1 MGEQRCQT
9 CLNAKEGRTS
19 RSPRRCLNRVQDLM
33 QPYRARVSRND
44 LIGEK
49 KSKFSQE
56 MRVESDTMGEVH
68 VPSDRLWGAQ
78 TQRSLMN
85 FKIGGQRQ
93 PRALIRALGCVKHAA
108 ASANEKLGKIPK
120 DIADVIRAA
129 SLEVMQGKLDDHFPL
144 VVWQTGSGTQTN
156 MNANEVI
163 SNRAIQMLGGVVGSK
178 VPVHPNDHCNC
189 SQSSNDVFPT
199 AMSISTAY
207 EVQEHLMPALR
218 YLKDALANRAKKFES
233 IVKIGR
239 THMMDAVPMT
249 LGQEFGGYV
258 QQMINSVFRAKGT
271 QIHLL
276 ELALGGSAVGTGLNT
291 HPEWAV
297 TVANEIA
304 ELTGLPFITAPNK
317 FEALAAH
324 DAQTALSGIL
334 KTIALSVT
342 KIANDIRML
351 GSGPRAGLSELMLPE
366 NEPGSSIMPGK
377 VNPTQCEAIMM
388 VCAQVVGND
397 AGVTVGSAT
406 LSNFELNVAKPL
418 IAYNNLQSIQ
428 LLADSAYSFAD
439 NCVIGIEPNY
449 ENIDRLMNSSLMLV
463 TALNEHIGYDKS
475 AKIAKKAHKEGTTLR
490 QAGVA
495 LGLVT
500 DEQFTEWVKPEL
512 MVNPEKIAPADLV
525 KSKL

>member
-1 MGEQRCQT
+1 
-9 CLNAKEGRTS
+9 
-19 RSPRRCLNRVQDLM
+19 
-33 QPYRARVSRND
+33 
-44 LIGEK
+44 
-49 KSKFSQE
+49 
-56 MRVESDTMGEVH
+56 
-68 VPSDRLWGAQ
+68 
-78 TQRSLMN
+78 
-85 FKIGGQRQ
+85 
-93 PRALIRALGCVKHAA
+93 
-108 ASANEKLGKIPK
+108 
-120 DIADVIRAA
+120 
-129 SLEVMQGKLDDHFPL
+129 
-144 VVWQTGSGTQTN
+144 
-156 MNANEVI
+156 
-163 SNRAIQMLGGVVGSK
+163 
-178 VPVHPNDHCNC
+178 
-189 SQSSNDVFPT
+189 
-199 AMSISTAY
+199 
-207 EVQEHLMPALR
+207 MPALR

-258 QQMINSVFRAKGT
+258 QQMINSVFRAKGV
-271 QIHLL
+271 QMHLL

-439 NCVIGIEPNY
+439 NCVVGIEPNY

-490 QAGVA
+490 EAGVA

-500 DEQFTEWVKPEL
+500 DEQFTAWVKPEL
-512 MVNPEKIAPADLV
+512 MVNPEKKAPADLV

>member
-1 MGEQRCQT
+1 MGEQRLSNMSERKGGKNIKIT
-9 CLNAKEGRTS
+9 KEMS
-19 RSPRRCLNRVQDLM
+19 DRVQDLM

-93 PRALIRALGCVKHAA
+93 PRAL
-108 ASANEKLGKIPK
+108 
-120 DIADVIRAA
+120 IRAA

-199 AMSISTAY
+199 AMSVSTAY

-342 KIANDIRML
+342 KI
-351 GSGPRAGLSELMLPE
+351 
-366 NEPGSSIMPGK
+366 
-377 VNPTQCEAIMM
+377 TQ
-388 VCAQVVGND
+388 
-397 AGVTVGSAT
+397 
-406 LSNFELNVAKPL
+406 
-418 IAYNNLQSIQ
+418 
-428 LLADSAYSFAD
+428 
-439 NCVIGIEPNY
+439 
-449 ENIDRLMNSSLMLV
+449 
-463 TALNEHIGYDKS
+463 
-475 AKIAKKAHKEGTTLR
+475 
-490 QAGVA
+490 
-495 LGLVT
+495 
-500 DEQFTEWVKPEL
+500 
-512 MVNPEKIAPADLV
+512 
-525 KSKL
+525 